1 MNTAR
6 TTGLLAHGSRS
17 FVDWFT
23 GTGFLTVNALAF
35 FTALVVLIPWNVY
48 SSPGDFWTAGILV
61 RWAFLLGFHALL
73 VGVWSLIRNV
83 ILKDDNPMA
92 QMTPTDRQWQAAR
105 MRASGSTISFH
116 TPPSTNPVVTST
128 ASALLAEEWARQW
141 VDGNGSPA
149 EREEA
154 PSPEEAQNAGS
165 VDISELL
172 ADWDT
177 SWPEPHQTD
186 DAQEIHPVESPQP
199 EDAHPGPDGRPSF
212 RPPERIPG
220 PLTAAA
226 RAAAQAPDE
235 EAGVDPDLEWQ
246 WIEAA
251 ATSWLSRRETASHDG
266 HGDSG
271 APS

>member
-17 FVDWFT
+17 IVDWFT

-35 FTALVVLIPWNVY
+35 FTALVVLVPWNVY

-92 QMTPTDRQWQAAR
+92 QMSPTERQWQAAR
-105 MRASGSTISFH
+105 VRASGSTISFR
-116 TPPSTNPVVTST
+116 TPPNTNPVVTST

-141 VDGNGSPA
+141 VDDNDNPGNDDD
-149 EREEA
+149 E
-154 PSPEEAQNAGS
+154 PEPQEPQSAGS
-165 VDISELL
+165 VDISGLL

-177 SWPEPHQTD
+177 SWPEPHQAAEPP
-186 DAQEIHPVESPQP
+186 AQEQPGDSKPASAGTDIESPSAFP
-199 EDAHPGPDGRPSF
+199 PPDRV
-212 RPPERIPG
+212 PG

-226 RAAAQAPDE
+226 RAGSSKGEGED
-235 EAGVDPDLEWQ
+235 VDPELEWQ

-251 ATSWLSRRETASHDG
+251 ATSWLTRREAGSHDS

-271 APS
+271 ASS